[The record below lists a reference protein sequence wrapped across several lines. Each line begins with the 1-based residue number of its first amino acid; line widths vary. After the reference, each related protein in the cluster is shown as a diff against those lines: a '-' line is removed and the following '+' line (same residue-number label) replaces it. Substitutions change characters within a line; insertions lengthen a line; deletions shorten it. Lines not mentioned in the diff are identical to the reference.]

1 MYTKGISKESEET
14 LKNWYEC
21 AVFNRMQYL
30 NLYRNNDSCGYPLH
44 WHALN
49 EIEFIMPVVNEFN
62 VLCDGKQIH
71 LKEDEIL
78 IIPHG
83 CVHRLLPSEEPG
95 ERIIFIAD
103 LGLLCQFKEYR
114 SLFAFR
120 IPPTKIDSS
129 MAEIQKKMSRCIRE
143 LEKEYFS
150 ENRMRSSCIYALLL
164 QIFVILARG
173 SINQKERGARGSL
186 LWPEKLAVV
195 IEYLEKHCGEDLTEE
210 KMAKHF
216 GYSQEELRNL
226 LKQYTSLEF
235 QEYLTNLRMNRAEEY
250 LSEHHEYSIEEVAM
264 LCGFGSY
271 NAFVRCF
278 KEKKGCNPSE
288 YRNYRY

>member
-14 LKNWYEC
+14 LKNWYES

-129 MAEIQKKMSRCIRE
+129 MAEIKKKMSTCKYRSRCQV
-143 LEKEYFS
+143 
-150 ENRMRSSCIYALLL
+150 LL
-164 QIFVILARG
+164 
-173 SINQKERGARGSL
+173 
-186 LWPEKLAVV
+186 
-195 IEYLEKHCGEDLTEE
+195 
-210 KMAKHF
+210 
-216 GYSQEELRNL
+216 
-226 LKQYTSLEF
+226 
-235 QEYLTNLRMNRAEEY
+235 
-250 LSEHHEYSIEEVAM
+250 
-264 LCGFGSY
+264 
-271 NAFVRCF
+271 
-278 KEKKGCNPSE
+278 
-288 YRNYRY
+288 